1 MMRIVAGEFKGQ
13 EIISPSKDIEL
24 RPTSDRVR
32 EAIFDVIRFDIQGKV
47 FVDLFAGSGAVGIEA
62 LSEGAFFVYFVEKNP
77 KACSI
82 IKKNILRFNLQDRSR
97 VYMQDVFRFIA
108 SPKVERDVDFV
119 FLDPPYKTHFAT
131 ETLEA
136 LKNSPLLKK
145 NVVIIAEHSEE
156 EKLGDTFEGN
166 FVLKKFKEK
175 RYGKIVVSYYVVE

>member
-62 LSEGAFFVYFVEKNP
+62 LSEGAFLFISLK
-77 KACSI
+77 KSKGLQL

-136 LKNSPLLKK
+136 LK
-145 NVVIIAEHSEE
+145 I
-156 EKLGDTFEGN
+156 
-166 FVLKKFKEK
+166 
-175 RYGKIVVSYYVVE
+175 RYF